1 MTEDEDK
8 RRTINRL
15 LLVNALTEGALEEMM
30 EDLEYFDENTG
41 EFLGDFNCTDA
52 LGNTGKLDSKVTPLL
67 LTSAR
72 HREALHLA
80 ARQGHPADVAAL
92 CGGAVDLDLHNKNGD
107 TPLYIALKEIDDA
120 EARFDIVTELLSCGA
135 ENKQAMPGGLTP
147 LEYAKSRF
155 PSEKNLHEI
164 IANPPRDDE
173 DEIQPEQMR
182 KQMYDSSDFVDSK
195 RFTDSL
201 LITTFTFYLPDD
213 EDGGEGSSPETE

>member
-1 MTEDEDK
+1 MTMEDEDK

-15 LLVNALTEGALEEMM
+15 LLVNALTEGALEDMM
-30 EDLEYFDENTG
+30 EDPEYFDENTD

-52 LGNTGKLDSKVTPLL
+52 LGNTGN
-67 LTSAR
+67 
-72 HREALHLA
+72 

-92 CGGAVDLDLHNKNGD
+92 CGGAVDLDLYNKNGD
-107 TPLYIALKEIDDA
+107 TPLYIALKEIDDS
-120 EARFDIVTELLSCGA
+120 EARLDIVAELLSCGA